1 VTVVCLQLLTAGRIL
16 AGEGAVLSQAK
27 ERLAVVLEYEEDRV
41 VLSEA
46 CAE

>member
-1 VTVVCLQLLTAGRIL
+1 MVVCLQLLTAGRIL
-16 AGEGAVLSQAK
+16 AGEGVVLSQAK
-27 ERLAVVLEYEEDRV
+27 ERLVVMLEYKEDWV